1 MSYTPAPL
9 KVRYGTAVEPWHSL
23 SLFYHYDTPL
33 PQLRDTT
40 KPPVRYPLHF
50 KRVSGLG
57 QMTWPGFFGM
67 EPHILAAASFAAG
80 ALTMHMMHRYRVLGM
95 NRRRR
100 RRR

>member
-57 QMTWPGFFGM
+57 QSDSYAPVFYG
-67 EPHILAAASFAAG
+67 ILAATFAAG